1 MPQIA
6 KVHHRQPFRLQA
18 EQQRLAAQLPLLLVV
33 IRLYRPHR
41 RAAAEVKI
49 PRPVNHA
56 RIPRNRLDRVVVMVL
71 MRHQHHIRRIRRHGI
86 AARRIIRISD
96 DAEAVVQLNDK
107 FCVPHTADNH
117 GFPVLSSAARQ
128 RYGSKR
134 PGSGLCVRK
143 RAAKS
148 RCRVR
153 QQRSSV

>member
-1 MPQIA
+1 MDEPVTTQELRWRIW
-6 KVHHRQPFRLQA
+6 Q
-18 EQQRLAAQLPLLLVV
+18 QLPLLLVV

-41 RAAAEVKI
+41 CAAAEVKI

-56 RIPRNRLDRVVVMVL
+56 RIPRNCLDRVVVMVL

-148 RCRVR
+148 RCSIR
-153 QQRSSV
+153 QYFSIA